1 MYIIICTVRR
11 KRKWFPNLLKWGS
24 KWGIELFSDLVQN
37 LIRRDPNPIIS
48 HTKPPVEVI
57 VITIYA
63 QLVYVNFFPIDELNS
78 DSCKHTKKCRYFYV
92 LSWRGK
98 GFFFCGGGGTLN
110 PSTRSYAS
118 EKYFYI
124 WCLNLNLEEIYTDK
138 QSYDRLNPLIQ
149 AESFSYY
156 KFQLI
161 LCVL

>member
-1 MYIIICTVRR
+1 MHSTPKAKMISQPVEMGFKMGDRTFF
-11 KRKWFPNLLKWGS
+11 WFSPEPHPPRPKSNHY
-24 KWGIELFSDLVQN
+24 
-37 LIRRDPNPIIS
+37 S
-48 HTKPPVEVI
+48 HTQPPFVVI

-92 LSWRGK
+92 LSLRGK
-98 GFFFCGGGGTLN
+98 GFFFEGGGTLN